1 VNRVVLGLALVSV
14 LPTLALAQ
22 PADAPAPEAPPAA
35 TEPAADPAPAPGP
48 APAPAPEPA
57 PPPPEAKPAPT
68 PEDVQMQDDAA
79 ATGMT
84 TVEPDEAPAE
94 GPPTN

>member
-1 VNRVVLGLALVSV
+1 MLRTVLWIAGACVAVLV
-14 LPTLALAQ
+14 ALAVSRGLNLGG
-22 PADAPAPEAPPAA
+22 PPEAAPPPV
-35 TEPAADPAPAPGP
+35 EVQVE

-57 PPPPEAKPAPT
+57 PAPPEAKPAPT

-84 TVEPDEAPAE
+84 TVESDEAPAE